1 MRIRRH
7 TGILSFLTLS
17 VALLFGIR
25 ELPELMSLA
34 DDVANDGEVIAFVA
48 PDDSSVTTSESHLE
62 EFATHATRSREVAR
76 TWQWLFPRILP
87 PRSGKS
93 LLQSLS
99 LLRV

>member
-7 TGILSFLTLS
+7 TRILSFLTLS

-34 DDVANDGEVIAFVA
+34 DDVSNDGEVIEFVA
-48 PDDSSVTTSESHLE
+48 PDDSSVKTSQSHLG
-62 EFATHATRSREVAR
+62 EFAAHAIRSREVAR
-76 TWQWLFPRILP
+76 SWLCLFPRTFP
-87 PRSGKS
+87 PRPGKS
-93 LLQSLS
+93 LLLVLS